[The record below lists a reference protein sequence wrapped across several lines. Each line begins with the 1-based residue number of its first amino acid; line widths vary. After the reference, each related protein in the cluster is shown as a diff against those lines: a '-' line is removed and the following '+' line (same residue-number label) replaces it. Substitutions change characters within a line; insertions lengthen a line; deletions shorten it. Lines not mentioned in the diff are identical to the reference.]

1 MVRGRWLPPQSCT
14 CIGALHLRN
23 SSECQDASD
32 SRTFLSLDNYP
43 VSTMVVADGHG
54 GKPYFL
60 SDKGSAIAC
69 TTTFALIKQYIST
82 HIIKTKRN
90 LMLEHAWF
98 STDLP
103 KQIHLQWLVQIENHW
118 REYHSDAGDFDP
130 KVYGTTLGIVL
141 MTPFW
146 WGHTGIG
153 DWDLTISSNN
163 GSISLLSEEK
173 DSAAPGEATFSLCHT
188 YGYKFFANRTKIYSL
203 FKSNESFS
211 IALSTDGIRKS
222 CSTDKD
228 FLLLSSF
235 LSKASTPFLG
245 VANNI
250 DLPTALKKITT
261 EGCGDD
267 VSVAV
272 ATWCLEKLGLEAL
285 KLKCYFIIKKVFFQ
299 CLGKKILYS

>member
-1 MVRGRWLPPQSCT
+1 
-14 CIGALHLRN
+14 
-23 SSECQDASD
+23 
-32 SRTFLSLDNYP
+32 
-43 VSTMVVADGHG
+43 MVVADGHG

-60 SDKGSAIAC
+60 SQKGSAIAC
-69 TTTFALIKQYIST
+69 TTTFTLIEQYIST
-82 HIIKTKRN
+82 HIIKTKPN
-90 LMLEHAWF
+90 LMLEHTWF

-103 KQIHLQWLVQIENHW
+103 KQIQLQWLVKIEDHW
-118 REYHSDAGDFDP
+118 RKYHANAGDFDP

-173 DSAAPGEATFSLCHT
+173 DPSAPGEATFSLCHT
-188 YGYKFFANRTKIYSL
+188 FGYKFFANRTKIYSL
-203 FKSNESFS
+203 LKPKESFS

-235 LSKASTPFLG
+235 LSKANTSFFDVENT
-245 VANNI
+245 V
-250 DLPTALKKITT
+250 DLPNTLKKITT

-272 ATWCLEKLGLEAL
+272 ATWRLEKLGLEAL
-285 KLKCYFIIKKVFFQ
+285 TLKCYFIIRKKFFQ
-299 CLGKKILYS
+299 YLSKLIRYS